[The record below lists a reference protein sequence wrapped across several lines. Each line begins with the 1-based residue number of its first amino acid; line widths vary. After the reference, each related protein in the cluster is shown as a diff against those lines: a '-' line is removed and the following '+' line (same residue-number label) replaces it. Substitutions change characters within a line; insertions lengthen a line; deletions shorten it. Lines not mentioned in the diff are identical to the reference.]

1 MASTQGDFMFRS
13 PRTLVSMLA
22 AGLLVLGACGG
33 DDGDSSSEGSSE
45 ESSGESSGGGAAA
58 ATLADVVAA
67 VEGTGY
73 DCNPDSFVMTGAVR
87 ESCLTTSSIGLSA
100 YAWDDAEAFASQ
112 VGSEVRCSLD
122 SSLGEIR
129 SLQGDTWAVSAV
141 PLSGSPT
148 ADNIDAIDSALEAV
162 QATLGGDIVSTPCS

>member
-1 MASTQGDFMFRS
+1 MFRS
-13 PRTLVSMLA
+13 SRTLVSMLA
-22 AGLLVLGACGG
+22 AGLLVLTACGG
-33 DDGDSSSEGSSE
+33 GDSESSGSE

-87 ESCLTTSSIGLSA
+87 ESCLTTSAIGLSA
-100 YAWDDAEAFASQ
+100 YAWDDAEAFAAQ

-148 ADNIDAIDSALEAV
+148 ADNIDAIDSALEAI
-162 QATLGGDIVSTPCS
+162 QATLGGEIVSAPCS

>member
-1 MASTQGDFMFRS
+1 MFRS
-13 PRTLVSMLA
+13 SRTLVSMLA
-22 AGLLVLGACGG
+22 AGLLVITACGG
-33 DDGDSSSEGSSE
+33 DDGGSSSEGSSE
-45 ESSGESSGGGAAA
+45 ESSGESSNAGAAA

-67 VEGTGY
+67 VEGTEY

-87 ESCLTTSSIGLSA
+87 ESCLTTSAIGLSA
-100 YAWDDAEAFASQ
+100 YAWDDAEAFAAQ

-148 ADNIDAIDSALEAV
+148 ADNIDAIDSALEAI
-162 QATLGGDIVSTPCS
+162 QATLGGEIVSAPCS